1 MGGITNIIS
10 IQHQSSSISNSSA
23 EENFVLFS
31 DKLVNFVSSPRSP
44 ARTDL
49 DSSLLAGM
57 EKRGLLQHGWVIE
70 VNCLLW
76 NAALLTLFSLSVGCA
91 APSTLKSPTAAGLK
105 PSDLVHTS
113 EEIDDSSSHHEL
125 HQFFEL
131 GERVRESQ
139 RPEVLPP
146 KKSVLV
152 LSGGGAFG
160 AYSAGILCGW
170 SEAGTR
176 PRFDTVTGVSTGALV
191 AVFAFLGPEYDD
203 ELRQSYTE
211 IDSAGIYH
219 AKPLF
224 IALFSD
230 SLNDSKPLLKQIEET
245 ITPEVVSK
253 LAQAHEEGRR
263 LYVGTTDLDG
273 RRPVVWDLSAIA
285 ASGKPESRELICKL
299 LLASAAIP
307 AFFPAVEIPIHVDG
321 KKYVERH
328 VDGSLTQPLFFR
340 PPYLSEKDQSNPLPS
355 VLYGSDEYVIVAG
368 KLYADPYPVKPQVL
382 PIVGSTVTTFLHAQT
397 RDTLVKLYMQS
408 MLTGMR
414 YHLAAVPSDFVG
426 LSSPIDFN
434 PTEMAKLFE
443 EGRKQFLEGTVWRNM
458 PPGIGER
465 EELHQ
470 RTGTS
475 LTLLRH
481 HEHKERSFRADSM
494 IQLTNQLE
502 PESDRRSRPEVK

>member
-1 MGGITNIIS
+1 MKEKQYHRHREQIG
-10 IQHQSSSISNSSA
+10 
-23 EENFVLFS
+23 EFY
-31 DKLVNFVSSPRSP
+31 LVR
-44 ARTDL
+44 
-49 DSSLLAGM
+49 
-57 EKRGLLQHGWVIE
+57 
-70 VNCLLW
+70 
-76 NAALLTLFSLSVGCA
+76 NAALLTLFGFIAGCA
-91 APSTLKSPTAAGLK
+91 TPEALKSPTAAGLR
-105 PSDLVHTS
+105 PCDLVHS
-113 EEIDDSSSHHEL
+113 PDEINDGSCHYEL

-139 RPEVLPP
+139 RPETLPP

-170 SEAGTR
+170 SESGTR
-176 PRFDTVTGVSTGALV
+176 PTFDTVTGVSTGALV

-203 ELRQSYTE
+203 ELRRSYTE
-211 IDSAGIYH
+211 IDSAGIYRT
-219 AKPLF
+219 KPIF
-224 IALFSD
+224 VALLSD
-230 SLNDSKPLLKQIEET
+230 SLNDSKPLHKQIEEA
-245 ITPEVVSK
+245 ITPEVVAK
-253 LAQAHEEGRR
+253 LAKAHAEGRR
-263 LYVGTTDLDG
+263 LYIGTTDLDG

-285 ASGKPESRELICKL
+285 ASGKPDSRELICNL

-307 AFFPAVEIPIHVDG
+307 AFFPAVEIPIQVDG

-328 VDGSLTQPLFFR
+328 VDGGLTQPLFFR
-340 PPYLSEKDQSNPLPS
+340 PPHIAEEDRSNPLPS
-355 VLYGSDEYVIVAG
+355 MLYGSDEYVIVAG

-382 PIVGSTVTTFLHAQT
+382 PIVGSSVTTFLHAQT

-414 YHLAAVPSDFVG
+414 YHLAAIPSDFVG

-434 PTEMAKLFE
+434 PSGMTKLFE
-443 EGRKQFLEGTVWRNM
+443 EGRKQALEGTVWRNM

-465 EELHQ
+465 EGLLQ

-481 HEHKERSFRADSM
+481 HDSKERSFRTDKM

-502 PESDRRSRPEVK
+502 PDSEQR